1 MSIISK
7 DLNLQTLMRN
17 LHVNFESFK
26 SLNKSIEWKNLNLK
40 KVEWNKEVIFKMAGI
55 SLLGL
60 ALAYLG

>member
-1 MSIISK
+1 
-7 DLNLQTLMRN
+7 MRN